1 MSRFSTTS
9 SGRVVRSASGI
20 ERWPTVPRSS
30 PTARWLRPVSH
41 KTRLPAGNQVICT
54 LRDPAVEALA
64 SELRTTRSAAAVELW
79 RPHLAGAIV
88 AIGNAPTALF
98 HLLEIIAAGADP
110 PSLVL
115 GFPVGFVG
123 AAEAKEALIG
133 FGRSL
138 PFVALRGRRGGSAL
152 AAAAVNAL
160 CARGGGMKSW
170 LGIVGIGEDGVSGLA
185 PAARALIETAELLVG
200 GARHLAMVPPA
211 LVSPGAERL
220 IWRRPFADTL
230 GDIAAW
236 RGRRVTVLASGDPLW
251 YGVGTVLAR
260 RFPLDEMTIVPHS
273 GAFSL
278 AAARLGWAIEGCMA
292 LTLHGRPLD
301 GLRLHLA
308 PRARLLL
315 LSQDGDTPRSVA
327 ALLSASGWGPSC
339 LTVFEH
345 LGGAREAVVC
355 GTADLWGERRADDLN
370 TIAIDCIPAPGAHPL
385 SRLAGLPDDAFE
397 HDGQL
402 TKREV
407 RAVTLARLAPLA
419 GEMLWDVG
427 AGSGSIAIEWKR
439 AVSGGAAIAIESRR
453 GPCRDDRAQC
463 RATWGPG
470 VARHRG
476 PGSRGAG
483 RSAAA
488 GRHFHRR
495 RHRRSRSAGRRVGG
509 AASRRPARR
518 QCRQYRRGAD
528 RARLVL
534 AARRRAD
541 ADRGQPRRK
550 PRRASCLAAVD
561 AGNTAFRGKAG
572 LA

>member
-1 MSRFSTTS
+1 M
-9 SGRVVRSASGI
+9 
-20 ERWPTVPRSS
+20 
-30 PTARWLRPVSH
+30 
-41 KTRLPAGNQVICT
+41 
-54 LRDPAVEALA
+54 
-64 SELRTTRSAAAVELW
+64 
-79 RPHLAGAIV
+79 
-88 AIGNAPTALF
+88 
-98 HLLEIIAAGADP
+98 
-110 PSLVL
+110 
-115 GFPVGFVG
+115 
-123 AAEAKEALIG
+123 
-133 FGRSL
+133 
-138 PFVALRGRRGGSAL
+138 
-152 AAAAVNAL
+152 
-160 CARGGGMKSW
+160 
-170 LGIVGIGEDGVSGLA
+170 
-185 PAARALIETAELLVG
+185 IETAELLVG

-220 IWRRPFADTL
+220 IWRRPLADTL

-278 AAARLGWAIEGCMA
+278 AAARLGWAIEGCTA

-327 ALLSASGWGPSC
+327 ALLSASGWGPSR

-355 GTADLWGERRADDLN
+355 GTADSWGERRADDLN

-439 AVSGGAAIAIESRR
+439 AVSGGAAIAIE
-453 GPCRDDRAQC
+453 CDEARA
-463 RATWGPG
+463 ATI
-470 VARHRG
+470 ARN
-476 PGSRGAG
+476 A
-483 RSAAA
+483 
-488 GRHFHRR
+488 
-495 RHRRSRSAGRRVGG
+495 
-509 AASRRPARR
+509 
-518 QCRQYRRGAD
+518 
-528 RARLVL
+528 ARLGVPGL
-534 AARRRAD
+534 RVVVGRAPE
-541 ADRGQPRRK
+541 A
-550 PRRASCLAAVD
+550 L
-561 AGNTAFRGKAG
+561 AG
-572 LA
+572 LPPPDAIFIGGGIGDPGLLGDAWAALRPGGRLVANVVSIEGERTVLDWCSRHGGELTRIAVSRAESLGAHHAWRPLMPVTQLFAAKPV